1 MKETSLKQKQIEKA
15 IAGEYKNTP
24 FSKLPT
30 HIALNMIKNNGKY
43 VEAKKTR
50 EKNVYGG
57 GMSKKKMMGG
67 GRTTYKNGGE
77 VMPKAKPC

>member
-1 MKETSLKQKQIEKA
+1 MKETSLKQKQIKKA
-15 IAGEYKNTP
+15 ISGEYKNTP

-30 HIALNMIKNNGKY
+30 HIALNMIKNDGKY

-50 EKNVYGG
+50 EKKVYGG
-57 GMSKKKMMGG
+57 MAKKKMMSG
-67 GRTTYKNGGE
+67 GRTAYKNGGE